1 MKKLIILLAL
11 ITGLTASALPYAVD
25 TTTPSVINGVTHYGD
40 IFPVPWNKLNSNT
53 VWLVTWLTNLNA
65 GLITVSNTAT
75 SNTVSFAVLNL
86 QVGTNTLAISN
97 LVVIVNG
104 MTNRVAN
111 SVTNNGTGYTLT
123 GTWYGDGTWLA
134 LNGTNLASGT
144 VNTNAL
150 DAATLAW
157 LQTMP
162 TPGANL
168 LDNANSAGSAGQV
181 PLANGDGTWTWQ
193 TTNAPPAIIIPDTGG
208 MGGTTLMLNAQDN
221 GTPMYLHITSLGVVT
236 ATGSP

>member
-1 MKKLIILLAL
+1 MKNLIILLAL
-11 ITGLTASALPYAVD
+11 ITGLTASSTPYAVD
-25 TTTPSVINGVTHYGD
+25 TSTPSVISGVTHYGD
-40 IFPVPWNKLNSNT
+40 IFPVPWNKMNSNS
-53 VWLVTWLTNLNA
+53 VFFATWLTNLNA

-75 SNTVSFAVLNL
+75 SNTVSFALVNL
-86 QVGTNTLAISN
+86 QTGTNTTAISN
-97 LVVIVNG
+97 LTVLVNSL
-104 MTNRVAN
+104 TNRVAN
-111 SVTNNGTGYTLT
+111 SVTNTGTGYTLT

-193 TTNAPPAIIIPDTGG
+193 TTNAPPAIIIQDTGG